1 MTTTDHGRF
10 RLPARLPLAAVLLG
24 TAWAVSG
31 CGGGGGGGSA
41 GGGVVTP
48 PLTAVTISGRVS
60 YERVP
65 FSTTSGRGLDYA
77 RTVEK
82 PARGIVVE
90 LLRDDQSLLATTTT
104 SANGDYAFSNVTAS
118 INVIVRAKAQLLATG
133 SPSWNIQIKNNANSN
148 ALYVMDT
155 AVFNSGTAN
164 VTRNLLADSG
174 WPSGGSSYTTTRVA
188 APFAILDTLYS
199 AVQRVTGQGDATLV
213 LAPLEVFWS
222 TQNKSSELWNPA
234 VGNIQTTLFRPV
246 EEAGFP
252 PGIYVLGDQNVDT
265 DEYDAHVI
273 AHEFHH
279 FLQNSLSRDDT
290 LGGSHSFSEKL
301 DLRVAFS
308 EGMANAFSGMVLDDP
323 AYRDSFGASQGS
335 DFGNNLENNPAQG
348 SDQVGWFN
356 ERSVGSILWDLY
368 DSAADSGD
376 TVSLGY
382 GPIFTAMKSI
392 GGGVAVTSIFPF
404 IVALKS
410 AAPAANAG
418 IDALVTNQSIAAS
431 NMDAYA
437 TSETNDGGTA
447 DVLPMYTTLLPN
459 VPVTVCG
466 NTTAGTENKIGNR
479 RLLRLSVDSP
489 RSFTLTATYTA
500 NGSSTATGGTP
511 DPDLLV
517 YQGALVA
524 AGESGDPNVET
535 VIRTLNAGDYVLEVF
550 EYSHVDP
557 ATTVIRR
564 GRTCMVVTASG

>member
-1 MTTTDHGRF
+1 MTTTDHGRLSF
-10 RLPARLPLAAVLLG
+10 LARLRWLAGWLAA
-24 TAWAVSG
+24 AVALAG
-31 CGGGGGGGSA
+31 CGGGGGGGSS

-48 PLTAVTISGRVS
+48 PLTAVTISGRVT

-65 FSTTSGRGLDYA
+65 FSTTSGRGLDYG

-90 LLRDDQSLLATTTT
+90 LLRADQSLLATTVT
-104 SANGDYAFSNVTAS
+104 SANGDYAFSSVAASTNVM
-118 INVIVRAKAQLLATG
+118 VRAKAQLLASG
-133 SPSWNIQIKNNANSN
+133 PPGWNIQIKNNANSN
-148 ALYVMDT
+148 ALYVMDS
-155 AVFNSGTAN
+155 AVFSTGTAN

-174 WPSGGSSYTTTRVA
+174 WPSGGSSYTSTRVA

-199 AVQRVTGQGDATLV
+199 AVQRVTGQGDPTLV
-213 LAPLEVFWS
+213 LAPLDVFWS
-222 TQNKSSELWNPA
+222 TQNKSSDLWNPA
-234 VGNIQTTLFRPV
+234 VGDIQTTLFRPV
-246 EEAGFP
+246 AEAGFP

-279 FLQNSLSRDDT
+279 FLQASVSRDDT

-301 DLRVAFS
+301 DSRVAFS

-323 AYRDSFGASQGS
+323 AYRDSYGAAQGS
-335 DFGNNLENNPAQG
+335 DFGNNLENNPVLG
-348 SDQVGWFN
+348 SDQTGWFN

-376 TVSLGY
+376 TVALGY
-382 GPIFTAMKSI
+382 GPIFSAVKSI
-392 GGGVAVTSIFPF
+392 GGGVPVTSIFPF
-404 IVALKS
+404 IVALKA
-410 AAPAANAG
+410 AAPAATAG
-418 IDALVTNQSIAAS
+418 IDTLVANQAIVAS
-431 NMDAYA
+431 NMDSYA
-437 TSETNDGGTA
+437 STETNDGGLA

-479 RLLRLSVDSP
+479 RLLRLSVDAT

-500 NGSSTATGGTP
+500 NGSSLTTGSTP

-517 YQGALVA
+517 YQGGLLA

-535 VIRTLNAGDYVLEVF
+535 VVRTLDAGDYVLEVY

-557 ATTVIRR
+557 ATTAIRR
-564 GRTCMVVTASG
+564 GRTCLVVTASG